1 MLESNANITD
11 GGTILIVDDMPVNVK
26 ILSSKLVAAGY
37 ECLKAYSG
45 EEAVEIAKAESPD
58 IILLDIMMPG
68 MDGYEV
74 TRTLKSDP
82 RTSIIPIVM
91 VTALEG
97 VDDKVKG
104 LDAGADDFLTK
115 PPNQTELIARV
126 RSLIKLKKLQEEAE
140 IRTTHDHTPPQTT
153 LSKHEEEKKGTI
165 LIIEDE
171 VKTSSLWS
179 RVLSTN
185 YECIMAKTG
194 EEGLEAMDMGVPDLV
209 LLDLLLPDMHGLD
222 LLKRIKK
229 NPIMEEISVIIV
241 SSINDLE
248 TRVKGI
254 DLGSDDYLVKP
265 INALEML
272 ARVRAAIRKT
282 RARLKLKK
290 TLNEVFKLSITD
302 SLTGLYNRQYFNSY
316 LEKLMASSRRHDRPF
331 SILFVDIDR
340 FKSVNDK
347 YGHLIGDSVLKNLAV
362 IFEDNLRASDV
373 VARFGGEEFVLLLSD
388 TDIKGAEML
397 AEKLRTDVE
406 AFGFEGLDGS
416 FITISVGLSE
426 SLDLDASVDDVV
438 KRADDALYKAK
449 EGGRNCVIIG

>member
-1 MLESNANITD
+1 MNSEPKSTLE
-11 GGTILIVDDMPVNVK
+11 GTILVVDDMPVNVK
-26 ILSSKLVAAGY
+26 ILSTKLTAAGY
-37 ECLKAYSG
+37 ECLKAYGG
-45 EEAVEIAKAESPD
+45 EEAVKIARESNPD

-74 TRTLKSDP
+74 TRILKGDP
-82 RTSIIPIVM
+82 ATSIIPIVM

-97 VDDKVKG
+97 VEDKVKG

-126 RSLIKLKKLQEEAE
+126 RSLIKLKRLQQEAE
-140 IRTTHDHTPPQTT
+140 IRSTHDDPQPRTG
-153 LSKHEEEKKGTI
+153 LSNADGNKGSI
-165 LIIEDE
+165 LIIEDD

-179 RVLSTN
+179 RVLASN
-185 YECIMAKTG
+185 YNCITAKSG
-194 EEGLEAMDMGVPDLV
+194 EEGLEAMDKEIPDLV

-222 LLKRIKK
+222 LLKRVKK
-229 NPIMEEISVIIV
+229 NPVMEEISVIIV

-265 INALEML
+265 VNALEML

-282 RARLKLKK
+282 HARKKLKQ

-316 LEKLMASSRRHDRPF
+316 LEKLMASSRRHSRKF
-331 SILFVDIDR
+331 SLLFVDIDR
-340 FKSVNDK
+340 FKAVNDK
-347 YGHLIGDSVLKNLAV
+347 FGHLIGDNVLKNMAD

-373 VARFGGEEFVLLLSD
+373 IARFGGEEFVILLSD
-388 TDIKGAEML
+388 TDLKGGEAL

-406 AFGFEGLDGS
+406 AFDFDGLEKNSITVSVGVSESSEVDGS
-416 FITISVGLSE
+416 ITDIL
-426 SLDLDASVDDVV
+426 
-438 KRADDALYKAK
+438 KRADDALYRAK
-449 EGGRNCVIIG
+449 EDGRNKVETG